1 MENQL
6 IVPNLWFDTEAEAAV
21 EFYMSI
27 FPESKLTDC
36 TKLHDTPS
44 GDAQQLSFE
53 LYGYRFMAINAG
65 PYFTFNPSISF
76 FVNFDPL
83 RDEEAE
89 RNLEKI
95 WNALIDGGTALMPLD
110 EYPFSKKYGWVED
123 KFGVSWQ
130 LILGGP
136 ETGDWPKIVPSL
148 MFIDQNLG
156 KCEDALE
163 FYLSVFENSRMGE
176 IARFPEDTPPHL
188 PGSVMYSDFM
198 IEGQWFSAM
207 DSAGPHEFNFNEA
220 ISLMVLCEDQKA
232 VDYYWDALSAEPE
245 AEQCGWLKDKFG
257 VSWQIIPKEM
267 NEMIS
272 NGSPEQLRNVTQ
284 AFLDMKKIDLEAL
297 KQAYES

>member
-1 MENQL
+1 MENQI
-6 IVPNLWFDTEAEAAV
+6 IVPHLWFDTEAEEAV

-27 FPESKLTDC
+27 FPESKLTDR
-36 TKLHDTPS
+36 TTLHDTPS

-76 FVNFDPL
+76 FINFDPL
-83 RDEEAE
+83 KDEEAE
-89 RNLEKI
+89 RNLEKT

-110 EYPFSKKYGWVED
+110 EYPFSKKYGSVED

-136 ETGDWPKIVPSL
+136 KAGDWPKIVPSL

-198 IEGQWFSAM
+198 LEGQWFSAM

-220 ISLMVLCEDQKA
+220 ISLMVLCEDQKV

-245 AEQCGWLKDKFG
+245 AEQCGWVEDKFG

-267 NEMIS
+267 NEMMS
-272 NGSPEQLRNVTQ
+272 NGSPEQLRKVTQ
-284 AFLDMKKIDLEAL
+284 AFLEMKKINLEAL

>member
-6 IVPNLWFDTEAEAAV
+6 IVPHLWFDTEAEDAV

-27 FPESKLTDC
+27 FPESKLTDR
-36 TKLHDTPS
+36 TTLHDTPS

-83 RDEEAE
+83 KDDEAE
-89 RNLEKI
+89 RNLEKT

-188 PGSVMYSDFM
+188 PGSIMYSDFM

-232 VDYYWDALSAEPE
+232 VDYYWNALSAEPE

-272 NGSPEQLRNVTQ
+272 NGSPEQLRKVTQ
-284 AFLDMKKIDLEAL
+284 AFLEMKKIDLEAL

>member
-1 MENQL
+1 MENQI
-6 IVPNLWFDTEAEAAV
+6 IVPHLWFDTEAEEAV

-36 TKLHDTPS
+36 TTLHDTPS

-76 FVNFDPL
+76 FINFDPL
-83 RDEEAE
+83 KDDEAE
-89 RNLEKI
+89 RNLEKT

-148 MFIDQNLG
+148 MFIDQNLR

-232 VDYYWDALSAEPE
+232 VDYYWNALSAEPE

-267 NEMIS
+267 NKMIS
-272 NGSPEQLRNVTQ
+272 NGSPEQLRKVTQ
-284 AFLDMKKIDLEAL
+284 AFFEMKKIDLEAL

>member
-6 IVPNLWFDTEAEAAV
+6 IVPHLWFDTEAEDAV

-27 FPESKLTDC
+27 FPESKLTDR
-36 TKLHDTPS
+36 TTLHDTPS

-53 LYGYRFMAINAG
+53 LYGYKFMVINAG

-76 FVNFDPL
+76 FINFDPL
-83 RDEEAE
+83 KDEEAE
-89 RNLEKI
+89 RNLEKT

-136 ETGDWPKIVPSL
+136 ETGDWPNIVPSL
-148 MFIDQNLG
+148 MFIDQNLR

-232 VDYYWDALSAEPE
+232 VDYYWNALSAEPE

-267 NEMIS
+267 NKMIS
-272 NGSPEQLRNVTQ
+272 NGSPEQLRKVTQ
-284 AFLDMKKIDLEAL
+284 AFLEMKKIDLEAL

>member
-6 IVPNLWFDTEAEAAV
+6 IVPNLWFDTEAEEAV

-36 TKLHDTPS
+36 TTLHDTPS

-76 FVNFDPL
+76 FINFDSL
-83 RDEEAE
+83 KDDEAE
-89 RNLEKI
+89 RNLEKT

-130 LILGGP
+130 LILSDPAGDDRP
-136 ETGDWPKIVPSL
+136 EIIPAF
-148 MFIDQNLG
+148 MFIGDNLG

-176 IARFPEDTPPHL
+176 IARFPEDIPPHL

-220 ISLMVLCEDQKA
+220 ISLMVLCDEQKA
-232 VDYYWDALSAEPE
+232 IDYYWDALSAEPE

-272 NGSPEQLRNVTQ
+272 NGSPEQIRKVTQ
-284 AFLDMKKIDLEAL
+284 AFLEMKKIDLEAL

>member
-1 MENQL
+1 MENQI
-6 IVPNLWFDTEAEAAV
+6 IVPHLWFDTEAEEAV

-27 FPESKLTDC
+27 FPESKLTDR
-36 TKLHDTPS
+36 TTLHDTPS

-89 RNLEKI
+89 RNLEKT

-136 ETGDWPKIVPSL
+136 EAGDWPKIVPSL

-163 FYLSVFENSRMGE
+163 FYLSVFEKSRMGE

-188 PGSVMYSDFM
+188 PGSIMYSDFM

-272 NGSPEQLRNVTQ
+272 NGSPEQLRKVTQ
-284 AFLDMKKIDLEAL
+284 AFLEMKKIDLEAL

>member
-6 IVPNLWFDTEAEAAV
+6 IVPHLWFDTEAEEAV

-36 TKLHDTPS
+36 TTLHDTPS

-83 RDEEAE
+83 KDDEAE
-89 RNLEKI
+89 RNLEKT

-220 ISLMVLCEDQKA
+220 ISLMVLCEDQKT
-232 VDYYWDALSAEPE
+232 VDYYWNALSAEPE

-267 NEMIS
+267 NKMIS
-272 NGSPEQLRNVTQ
+272 NGSPEQLRKVTQ
-284 AFLDMKKIDLEAL
+284 AFLEMKKIDLEAL

>member
-6 IVPNLWFDTEAEAAV
+6 IVPNLWFDTEAEEAV

-36 TKLHDTPS
+36 TTLHDTPS

-76 FVNFDPL
+76 FINFDPL
-83 RDEEAE
+83 KDDEAE
-89 RNLEKI
+89 RNLEKT

-130 LILGGP
+130 LILSDPAGDDRP
-136 ETGDWPKIVPSL
+136 EIIPAF
-148 MFIDQNLG
+148 MFIGDNLG

-220 ISLMVLCEDQKA
+220 ISLMVLCDEQKA
-232 VDYYWDALSAEPE
+232 IDYYWDALSAEPE

-272 NGSPEQLRNVTQ
+272 NGSPEQIRKVTQ
-284 AFLDMKKIDLEAL
+284 AFLEMKKIDLEAL

>member
-6 IVPNLWFDTEAEAAV
+6 IVPHLWFDTEAEEAV

-27 FPESKLTDC
+27 FPESKLTDR
-36 TKLHDTPS
+36 TTLHDTPS

-83 RDEEAE
+83 KDDEAE
-89 RNLEKI
+89 RNLEKT

-176 IARFPEDTPPHL
+176 IARFPEDTSPHL
-188 PGSVMYSDFM
+188 PGSIMYSDFM

-232 VDYYWDALSAEPE
+232 VDYYWKALSAEPE

-267 NEMIS
+267 NKMIS

-284 AFLDMKKIDLEAL
+284 AFLEMKKIDLEAL